1 MDFVEVSI
9 RFNPSSPLRVWFSL
23 VKFILEICS
32 GNPKHLIGLDFDSL
46 RGCPLSPWVTLIQS
60 SCISILT
67 LVICVAFPLSP
78 HVGLIVLQKKGVPY
92 FRRPLPTAGGAHQR
106 RGDKRRKR
114 QEEGLPW
121 CFGLA
126 GGFFDRSCAGRKPA
140 AIGRKQVGS
149 KKHGALTRPAQDE
162 GQLQAQA
169 SKLAASSA
177 GKQANWTFEAS
188 V

>member
-78 HVGLIVLQKKGVPY
+78 HVGLIVLQKKRGPVFPPTPADSRGSASEKRGQEAQEARGRTAMV
-92 FRRPLPTAGGAHQR
+92 FWPCGRVLWPELRRTKASCNRTQASWKQETRCLDQTSARRRP
-106 RGDKRRKR
+106 
-114 QEEGLPW
+114 
-121 CFGLA
+121 
-126 GGFFDRSCAGRKPA
+126 A
-140 AIGRKQVGS
+140 ASTSKQVGS
-149 KKHGALTRPAQDE
+149 
-162 GQLQAQA
+162 
-169 SKLAASSA
+169 
-177 GKQANWTFEAS
+177 
-188 V
+188 